1 MYRYSLYIARSLAH
15 SALLVIFS
23 LTSIVWLTQALR
35 FIDFIVNQGISIRI
49 FLTLTLLLVPSLLLL
64 IVPIALFSATLFL
77 YNKLQHD
84 SELVALE
91 AAGLNRWK
99 LAKPAVMVAVAAT
112 IFGYCI
118 SLYLMPLT
126 YGRFRDMQA
135 FLRNNYVSLMLQEG
149 VFSSPVEGLTVFVRE
164 RDSNGILKGI
174 LVHDNRQKGV
184 ALTMMAESATLV
196 ETPQGPRFLLENGN
210 RQELRKGKLSLLN
223 FKSYVLDVSLYAGQA
238 TARPSDPQEKY
249 LWELFE
255 DAEHSEPGVAQKLRA
270 EAHQRL
276 IWPLYSM
283 GMPILGLAILLSGQ
297 FNRRGHTKRVIAAVA
312 VASAMVIAA
321 LALRA
326 ALANHPALVVIAYAS
341 AILPIVLAVVMLTGR
356 SLHEWRS
363 PPMKGA

>member
-15 SALLVIFS
+15 SALLVTFS

-64 IVPIALFSATLFL
+64 ILPIALFSASMFL
-77 YNKLQHD
+77 YNRLQHD

-91 AAGLNRWK
+91 AAGLSRWK
-99 LAKPAVMVAVAAT
+99 LARPAFTVALIVT
-112 IFGYCI
+112 CLGYCI

-149 VFSSPVEGLTVFVRE
+149 VFSSPVDGLTVFVRE
-164 RDSNGILKGI
+164 RSSDGKLKGI
-174 LVHDNRQKGV
+174 LVHDNRQEGV
-184 ALTMMAESATLV
+184 ALTMMAEQATLI

-223 FKSYVLDVSLYAGQA
+223 FTSYVLDVSLYAGQA
-238 TARPSDPQEKY
+238 IQRPSDPQEKY
-249 LWELFE
+249 LWELFKE
-255 DAEHSEPGVAQKLRA
+255 ADRAEPAIAQRLRA

-276 IWPLYSM
+276 IWPLYSL
-283 GMPILGLAILLSGQ
+283 GMPMLGLAILLSGQ
-297 FNRRGHTKRVIAAVA
+297 FNRRGHLKRVIAATT
-312 VASAMVIAA
+312 VASAMVIIA

-326 ALANHPALVVIAYAS
+326 AIANHPAM
-341 AILPIVLAVVMLTGR
+341 IVLAYLSALLPIGIAT
-356 SLHEWRS
+356 LLLS
-363 PPMKGA
+363 PKRFEQLGAKQMKGI